1 MKRDMEKRKNVRM
14 ENSEGGSERGREGG
28 SEGGREGG
36 RESGREGE
44 REGEREG
51 GREGESGRG
60 GTVTVVKRRGREV
73 RSEMGKWRGELKE
86 EGERG
91 G

>member
-14 ENSEGGSERGREGG
+14 ENSEGGSEGGREGG
-28 SEGGREGG
+28 SEGGREGERERG
-36 RESGREGE
+36 RERG
-44 REGEREG
+44 REG
-51 GREGESGRG
+51 GREGGGKRERG
-60 GTVTVVKRRGREV
+60 DGTCRKEKGKG
-73 RSEMGKWRGELKE
+73 SEMGKWRGELKE